1 MCMSKR
7 SKSSQS
13 EVEAYASE
21 LGKTCIGVRVRIMAR
36 HVSGI
41 YEQQLRESKLTIGQM
56 NMLTAM
62 INIGEKHASA
72 SKLSGALCMEKSTV
86 SRNLDKME
94 SQGWIRRNEPTQG
107 RLETLTVTASGRKVY
122 ANAYPGWSKAQQLVA
137 DELGDELVEA
147 IMQGV
152 VIGKPNG

>member
-1 MCMSKR
+1 MAKR
-7 SKSSQS
+7 ANPTQA
-13 EVEAYASE
+13 EVEAIASE
-21 LGKTCIGVRVRIMAR
+21 LGQTCIGVRVRLMAR
-36 HVSGI
+36 QVSAI

-62 INIGEKHASA
+62 INIGVEHASA

-107 RLETLTVTASGRKVY
+107 RLETLSVTASGRKVY
-122 ANAYPGWSKAQQLVA
+122 AKAYPGWSKAQQMVV
-137 DELGDELVEA
+137 DELGDELVSA

-152 VIGKPNG
+152 AIGVRK

>member
-1 MCMSKR
+1 MSMAKR
-7 SKSSQS
+7 TNPSQS
-13 EVEAYASE
+13 QIEAIASE
-21 LGKTCIGVRVRIMAR
+21 LGKTCIGVRVRLMAR
-36 HVSGI
+36 QVSGI
-41 YEQQLRESKLTIGQM
+41 YEQQIRESTLTIGQM

-62 INIGEKHASA
+62 INIGVEHASA

-107 RLETLTVTASGRKVY
+107 RLETLSVTASGRKVY
-122 ANAYPGWSKAQQLVA
+122 AKAYPGWSKAQQMVV
-137 DELGDELVEA
+137 DELGDELVSA

-152 VIGKPNG
+152 AIGARK

>member
-1 MCMSKR
+1 MAKR
-7 SKSSQS
+7 ANPTQA
-13 EVEAYASE
+13 EVEAIASE
-21 LGKTCIGVRVRIMAR
+21 LGQTCIGVRVRLMAR
-36 HVSGI
+36 QVSAI

-62 INIGEKHASA
+62 INIGVEHASA

-107 RLETLTVTASGRKVY
+107 RLETLSVTASGRKVY
-122 ANAYPGWSKAQQLVA
+122 AKAYPGWSKAQQMVV
-137 DELGDELVEA
+137 DELGDELVSA

-152 VIGKPNG
+152 AIGVQK